1 MEVARDNT
9 SIYWKK
15 NIDKQ
20 KAETLFELIEENHKN
35 PSKSIKTYKNPIYS
49 ATENNLIKRDIKKA
63 TSDLREEIKEK

>member
-1 MEVARDNT
+1 LEVARDNT

-63 TSDLREEIKEK
+63 TTDLREEIKEK

>member
-63 TSDLREEIKEK
+63 TTDLREEIKEK

>member
-1 MEVARDNT
+1 LEVARDNT